1 MKGQQIREIRE
12 RLGLSRR
19 KFAELYHVSAGTLH
33 GWEIERFKI
42 PLSAQVLM
50 TLIDREPETIAR
62 ILNSE
67 G

>member
-1 MKGQQIREIRE
+1 MKGHQIREIRE

-19 KFAELYHVSAGTLH
+19 KFAERYHVSAGTLH
-33 GWEIERFKI
+33 GWEIERFRI
-42 PLSAQVLM
+42 PTSAEVLM
-50 TLIDREPETIAR
+50 TLIDRDPDAIAK

>member
-1 MKGQQIREIRE
+1 MTGRQIREIRE

-19 KFAELYHVSAGTLH
+19 KFAEIYHVSAGTLH

-42 PLSAQVLM
+42 PTSAQVLM
-50 TLIDREPETIAR
+50 TLIDREPDTIAR